1 MTRNEEAG
9 FGVEPESRPTRS
21 TGTARSESTAPPDR
35 SAILALPAPHARE
48 AARLSALP
56 EEEWREELAAA
67 LWDCERLRRFD
78 IDDILVPSPRQT
90 MGAEERR
97 RLRRDAALHIL
108 KTTSEAA

>member
-35 SAILALPAPHARE
+35 SAILALPAHHARE
-48 AARLSALP
+48 AARLAALP
-56 EEEWREELAAA
+56 DADWREELAAA
-67 LWDCERLRRFD
+67 LWDCERLRRID
-78 IDDILVPSPRQT
+78 INEILVPSQRQA
-90 MGAEERR
+90 MGAEDRR

-108 KTTSEAA
+108 KTASEAA